1 MSKNLEEV
9 VRVLAESLGHKV
21 RAVLVLVLADP
32 TSTATP
38 TATATAL
45 CGDAGSSVAAVAAGG
60 AVLVHV
66 VLEKQVFRWENGMDR
81 RTHRDGE
88 TVNVRIERKG

>member
-32 TSTATP
+32 TS

-66 VLEKQVFRWENGMDR
+66 VLEKQVFRW
-81 RTHRDGE
+81 
-88 TVNVRIERKG
+88 